1 MQVNQQ
7 SCCISFAFSSSSAL
21 RYTTETTPC
30 LGPGSPLTI
39 AGPANN
45 NGKSLKAGGGSAT
58 NTNQGK
64 NLPLLNSSDQEVEWL
79 LNKIRQS
86 FGIRDSPNP
95 PPYILRNGE
104 MECKDYNTSCPENER
119 NGLCVYDIVRWDCP
133 KSCNV
138 CGCTDILSQPRCS
151 WFKEKGYCLKALHN
165 NRTKMWCPKTCEFCQ
180 P

>member
-1 MQVNQQ
+1 MYWHAGQPAIMLYFICLLV
-7 SCCISFAFSSSSAL
+7 IFGSAIHDGDNAV
-21 RYTTETTPC
+21 

-86 FGIRDSPNP
+86 
-95 PPYILRNGE
+95 L
-104 MECKDYNTSCPENER
+104 
-119 NGLCVYDIVRWDCP
+119 
-133 KSCNV
+133 
-138 CGCTDILSQPRCS
+138 
-151 WFKEKGYCLKALHN
+151 A
-165 NRTKMWCPKTCEFCQ
+165 
-180 P
+180 